1 MGQKKHHKAK
11 ELTRSPVLLRGKAM
25 DVWAEEQHLAQKL
38 GQPAWCETLLF
49 GLCNNDSPTY
59 LSWVLGS
66 GALRCSLRVSCL

>member
-1 MGQKKHHKAK
+1 
-11 ELTRSPVLLRGKAM
+11 M
-25 DVWAEEQHLAQKL
+25 DVGAEQEHLAQKL